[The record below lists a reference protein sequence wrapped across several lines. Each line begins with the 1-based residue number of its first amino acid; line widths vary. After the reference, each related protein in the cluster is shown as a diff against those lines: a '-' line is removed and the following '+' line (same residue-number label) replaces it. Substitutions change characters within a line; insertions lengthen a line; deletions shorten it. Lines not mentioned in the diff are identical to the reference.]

1 MQGSH
6 SGLVE
11 ITNSI
16 LSEDFELWDFQML
29 STTQLLVFNL
39 CIELSSYKTEAY
51 SLKLICCD
59 FWVRGVFNL
68 KKNIF
73 FWI

>member
-29 STTQLLVFNL
+29 STTQLLVFSL
-39 CIELSSYKTEAY
+39 CIELSSY
-51 SLKLICCD
+51 
-59 FWVRGVFNL
+59 
-68 KKNIF
+68 
-73 FWI
+73 